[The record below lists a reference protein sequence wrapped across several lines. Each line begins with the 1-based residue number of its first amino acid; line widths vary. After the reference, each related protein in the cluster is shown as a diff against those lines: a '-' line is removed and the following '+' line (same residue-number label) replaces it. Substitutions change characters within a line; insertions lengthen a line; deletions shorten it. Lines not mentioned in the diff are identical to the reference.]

1 MDLALLHYLRG
12 YLTERRKELFQEVL
26 SERTRHFTVVTEDVY
41 QLHNTSAV
49 IRSCDIFGIQDL
61 YVIQEKY
68 GKRLDEEIAMGAQ
81 KWINVKRKDSVE
93 TCVQTLKDDGYQ
105 IVATTPH
112 RHSVLLH
119 EFDISKKSAFF
130 FGTEKSGL
138 SPKVMESADAF
149 LKIPMYGFTESL
161 NVSVS
166 AAIIIQSLVSRLKLS
181 EINWKLS
188 EREKV
193 ELEIEWSKRS
203 IRSSDKIIERF
214 RQEQL
219 LNQ

>member
-1 MDLALLHYLRG
+1 
-12 YLTERRKELFQEVL
+12 
-26 SERTRHFTVVTEDVY
+26 
-41 QLHNTSAV
+41 
-49 IRSCDIFGIQDL
+49 
-61 YVIQEKY
+61 
-68 GKRLDEEIAMGAQ
+68 
-81 KWINVKRKDSVE
+81 
-93 TCVQTLKDDGYQ
+93 
-105 IVATTPH
+105 
-112 RHSVLLH
+112 
-119 EFDISKKSAFF
+119 
-130 FGTEKSGL
+130 
-138 SPKVMESADAF
+138 MESADAF